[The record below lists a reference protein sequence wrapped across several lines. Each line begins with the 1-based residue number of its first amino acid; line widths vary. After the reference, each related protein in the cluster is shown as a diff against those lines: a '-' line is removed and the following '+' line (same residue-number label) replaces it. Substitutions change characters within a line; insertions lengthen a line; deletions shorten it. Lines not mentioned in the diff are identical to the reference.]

1 MEYSSMMGNFY
12 VYLFWAYK
20 LQTWWCCFPAFWVLG
35 RCKDAVCSEVLNIS
49 SVLCSFGS
57 ENGVYTSIWESD
69 HAPIDQDDWGVAAYL
84 FRLSH
89 MESEHD
95 HYIYIYTHVG
105 WWFGP
110 FFPYIGNNNPNW
122 LIFFQRGWNH
132 QPVYIYIC
140 IMNIIDHLPSPSQ
153 PESTRVPTVF
163 PVEIAGLHRRASF

>member
-12 VYLFWAYK
+12 VYLFRAYK

-95 HYIYIYTHVG
+95 HYIYIYTRRLMV
-105 WWFGP
+105 WTI
-110 FFPYIGNNNPNW
+110 FPYIGNNNPNW

-132 QPVYIYIC
+132 QPVYIY
-140 IMNIIDHLPSPSQ
+140 MYYEHHRSSPK
-153 PESTRVPTVF
+153 PKPTRVNP
-163 PVEIAGLHRRASF
+163 GSNSFSCWNCRVAQEG